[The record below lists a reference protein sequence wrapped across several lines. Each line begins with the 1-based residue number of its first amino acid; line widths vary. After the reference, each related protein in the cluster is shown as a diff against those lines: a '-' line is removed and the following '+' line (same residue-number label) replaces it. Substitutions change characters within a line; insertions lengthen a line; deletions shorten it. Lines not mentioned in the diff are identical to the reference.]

1 MALPAISEDDENQS
15 EGETSPWTSPL
26 HAALAKS
33 PKLPPQPRH
42 KRILR
47 RGTTLSSLRE
57 RIVRQPVAIC
67 NSLED
72 LSNEEDGGD
81 KETDETTG
89 DKKDIKKSVERL
101 DTEVITLHQNVT
113 ALSIEVRLFFIS
125 HKIQCLTTRNVR
137 FVTLSRRYKTLPFP
151 HSNQP

>member
-15 EGETSPWTSPL
+15 EGETSPWTNPL

-72 LSNEEDGGD
+72 LSNEEDVKEDEDGGN
-81 KETDETTG
+81 
-89 DKKDIKKSVERL
+89 KKDIKKSVERL

-113 ALSIEVRLFFIS
+113 ALSIEV
-125 HKIQCLTTRNVR
+125 K
-137 FVTLSRRYKTLPFP
+137 K
-151 HSNQP
+151 